1 MTEPDVVKSLEALG
15 FNLNEGR
22 AYASLLARGAS
33 TGYEV
38 AQHAGI
44 PRSAVYSVLRKLVA
58 QGAARRTAG
67 PPERFS
73 ATPPQVVL
81 SQLKKRFD
89 ASADGLREAVA
100 RLEVASNVPD
110 VYGVEGYE
118 RILEE
123 AVTLVQGAKKTLVVS
138 GWPREIERLAPEIAR
153 ADGRGVFVVVF
164 SHGALPDAVA
174 GTRFSYGVGERD
186 LEGFWQHRLVVVA
199 DDGRALL
206 GATERHP
213 GDRAVVSST
222 AAIAEIAVSQVSLD
236 VTLLAQRHGK
246 DVGPVLAKMLGDRV
260 GRLDS
265 LLSGPAK
272 PEVGRAVPSGK
283 PSGKPPPKAKQGR
296 GAPKTSPKSG

>member
-44 PRSAVYSVLRKLVA
+44 PRSAVYAVLRKLVA

-67 PPERFS
+67 PPESFT

-89 ASADGLREAVA
+89 ASADALREAVT

-123 AVTLVQGAKKTLVVS
+123 AVTLVQGARRTLVVS
-138 GWPREIERLAPEIAR
+138 GWPREIERLSPEMAR
-153 ADGRGVFVVVF
+153 ADARGVFVVVF
-164 SHGALPDAVA
+164 SHGALSEGVS

-199 DDGRALL
+199 DDTRCLL

-236 VTLLAQRHGK
+236 ITLLAQRHDR
-246 DVGPVLAKMLGDRV
+246 DVGGVLAKMLGDRI

-265 LLSGPAK
+265 LLSGPASA
-272 PEVGRAVPSGK
+272 EVGRVVTTSKSPSK
-283 PSGKPPPKAKQGR
+283 SPPK
-296 GAPKTSPKSG
+296 PKASRRKG

>member
-123 AVTLVQGAKKTLVVS
+123 ATALAQGSKKTLVIS
-138 GWPREIERLAPEIAR
+138 GWPREIERLGPEVAR
-153 ADGRGVFVVVF
+153 AEGRGVFVVVF
-164 SHGALPDAVA
+164 SHGALPDSLV
-174 GTRFSYGVGERD
+174 GTRFSYGVSEKD
-186 LEGFWQHRLVVVA
+186 LESFWQHRLVVVA
-199 DDGRALL
+199 DDTRCLL

-213 GDRAVVSST
+213 SDRAVVSST
-222 AAIAEIAVSQVSLD
+222 AAIAEIAVSQVALD
-236 VTLLAQRHGK
+236 VTLLAQRHDR
-246 DVGPVLAKMLGDRV
+246 DVGGVLAKMLGDRV

-265 LLSGPAK
+265 LLSGPART
-272 PEVGRAVPSGK
+272 EVGRTVSGAK
-283 PSGKPPPKAKQGR
+283 STSKSRPPKARRAAGSR
-296 GAPKTSPKSG
+296 SS

>member
-1 MTEPDVVKSLEALG
+1 MTEPDVVQSLEALG

-44 PRSAVYSVLRKLVA
+44 PRSAVYAVLRKLVA

-89 ASADGLREAVA
+89 ASADALREAVT

-123 AVTLVQGAKKTLVVS
+123 ALTLVQGAKKTLVVS
-138 GWPREIERLAPEIAR
+138 GWPREIERLASEIGKAES
-153 ADGRGVFVVVF
+153 RGVFVVVF
-164 SHGALPDAVA
+164 SHGALAPSVA
-174 GTRFSYGVGERD
+174 GTRFSYGVSERD
-186 LEGFWQHRLVVVA
+186 LESFWQHRLVVVV
-199 DDGRALL
+199 DDTRCLL
-206 GATERHP
+206 GATERHVS
-213 GDRAVVSST
+213 DRAVVSST
-222 AAIAEIAVSQVSLD
+222 AAIAEITVSQVALD
-236 VTLLAQRHGK
+236 VTLLAQRHGR
-246 DVGPVLAKMLGDRV
+246 DVGGVLAKMLGDRI

-265 LLSGPAK
+265 LLDDG
-272 PEVGRAVPSGK
+272 AVPELGKRVSSSRSGGA
-283 PSGKPPPKAKQGR
+283 SRSEAPPKPKASRRR
-296 GAPKTSPKSG
+296 G

>member
-1 MTEPDVVKSLEALG
+1 MTEPDVVKSLEELG

-123 AVTLVQGAKKTLVVS
+123 ATALVQGAKKTLVLS
-138 GWPREIERLAPEIAR
+138 GWPREIERLASEIAR
-153 ADGRGVFVVVF
+153 AEGRGVFVVVF
-164 SHGALPDAVA
+164 SHGALPDSVV
-174 GTRFSYGVGERD
+174 GTRFSYGVSEKD
-186 LEGFWQHRLVVVA
+186 LESFWQHRLVVVA
-199 DDGRALL
+199 DDTRCLL
-206 GATERHP
+206 GATARHP

-236 VTLLAQRHGK
+236 VTLLAQRHDR
-246 DVGPVLAKMLGDRV
+246 DVGGVLAKMLGDRV

-265 LLSGPAK
+265 LLSGPAQA
-272 PEVGRAVPSGK
+272 EVGRTVSTGK
-283 PSGKPPPKAKQGR
+283 SASKSKPPRARRGTAGR
-296 GAPKTSPKSG
+296 SS